1 MSRRAAALAFL
12 IGAAAFPAS
21 AAAQGAGMG
30 KDSMMAVIGKTVA
43 WAPIEIPGFP
53 AGLKIAAISGDPA
66 AAVPYTIRL
75 SFPDGYKFPAH
86 WHPNDENVTVLS
98 GTFQL
103 GMGVEPDDT
112 KLMTYEA
119 GDFLFMPATK
129 PHFGGVKGAT
139 VIQLHGQG
147 PFAINLAKPVTP

>member
-1 MSRRAAALAFL
+1 MTACRAIALALLIGPAALAST
-12 IGAAAFPAS
+12 AS
-21 AAAQGAGMG
+21 AQGAGMG
-30 KDSMMAVIGKTVA
+30 KDMTAVIGKTVA
-43 WAPIEIPGFP
+43 WAPIEIPGFAP
-53 AGLKIAAISGDPA
+53 GLKIAAISGDPA
-66 AAVPYTIRL
+66 AAGPYTIRL

-86 WHPNDENVTVLS
+86 WHPNDENLTVLS

-103 GMGVEPDDT
+103 GMGAEPDDT

-139 VIQLHGQG
+139 VVQLHGQG
-147 PFAINLAKPVTP
+147 PFAINLATPGQ

>member
-1 MSRRAAALAFL
+1 
-12 IGAAAFPAS
+12 
-21 AAAQGAGMG
+21 MG

-43 WAPIEIPGFP
+43 WSPIEVPGFP
-53 AGLKIAAISGDPA
+53 TGIKLAAISGDPA
-66 AAVPYTIRL
+66 GTGAYTLRL
-75 SFPDGYKFPAH
+75 SFPDGYRFPAH
-86 WHPNDENVTVLS
+86 WHPNDENLTVLS

-103 GMGVEPDDT
+103 GMGDHPDES

-129 PHFGGVKGAT
+129 PHFGAVKGAT

-147 PFAINLAKPVTP
+147 PFIINLATPAKP